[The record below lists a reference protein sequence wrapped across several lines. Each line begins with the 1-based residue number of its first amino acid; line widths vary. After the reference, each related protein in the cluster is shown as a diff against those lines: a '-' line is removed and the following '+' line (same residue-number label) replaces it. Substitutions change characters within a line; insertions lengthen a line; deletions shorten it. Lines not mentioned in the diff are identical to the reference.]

1 MQDREP
7 CPYRTVA
14 AAPHLWHP
22 RQVKKRPAAAAP
34 ATFGPFQKGQVWRIG
49 DVNLAITAVGKNLVH
64 YKRYRTQPRGVQ
76 TTLSSKP
83 ALHDYLASFRAV
95 LISE

>member
-1 MQDREP
+1 M
-7 CPYRTVA
+7 
-14 AAPHLWHP
+14 
-22 RQVKKRPAAAAP
+22 
-34 ATFGPFQKGQVWRIG
+34 
-49 DVNLAITAVGKNLVH
+49 NLAITAVGKNLVH

-83 ALHDYLASFRAV
+83 ALEDYLKHSRAV

>member
-1 MQDREP
+1 
-7 CPYRTVA
+7 
-14 AAPHLWHP
+14 
-22 RQVKKRPAAAAP
+22 
-34 ATFGPFQKGQVWRIG
+34 
-49 DVNLAITAVGKNLVH
+49 VNLAITAVGKNLVH

-83 ALHDYLASFRAV
+83 ALEDYLKHSRAV